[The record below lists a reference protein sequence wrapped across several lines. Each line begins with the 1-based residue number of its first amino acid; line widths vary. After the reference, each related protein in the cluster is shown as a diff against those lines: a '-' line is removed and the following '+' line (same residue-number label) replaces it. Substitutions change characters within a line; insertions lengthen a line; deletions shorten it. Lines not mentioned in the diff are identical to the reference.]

1 MKVYLLEDVKG
12 QGKKGEII
20 NVSDGYAQNF
30 LFKKNLASPAT
41 ADVINSVEIKN
52 KTLAYHKEQER
63 LAAIEKAAQLKGR
76 KIVLKAR
83 HGEQGKI
90 FGSITAKEIAE
101 ALNSAGEK
109 IDKKDIDLKA
119 PIKETGEYPLS
130 VRLYANISTEICG
143 VGEKKK
149 ILKGAP
155 LGPLFFQ

>member
-63 LAAIEKAAQLKGR
+63 LAAFEKAAQLKGR

-130 VRLYANISTEICG
+130 VRLYANISTEII
-143 VGEKKK
+143 VVVE
-149 ILKGAP
+149 
-155 LGPLFFQ
+155 

>member
-101 ALNSAGEK
+101 ALNSAGGK
-109 IDKKDIDLKA
+109 
-119 PIKETGEYPLS
+119 
-130 VRLYANISTEICG
+130 ST
-143 VGEKKK
+143 KRTST
-149 ILKGAP
+149 
-155 LGPLFFQ
+155 

>member
-101 ALNSAGEK
+101 ALLSAGEK

-130 VRLYANISTEICG
+130 VRLYDNISTEII
-143 VGEKKK
+143 VVVE
-149 ILKGAP
+149 
-155 LGPLFFQ
+155 

>member
-12 QGKKGEII
+12 HGKKGEII

-130 VRLYANISTEICG
+130 VRLYANISTEII
-143 VGEKKK
+143 VVVE
-149 ILKGAP
+149 
-155 LGPLFFQ
+155 

>member
-1 MKVYLLEDVKG
+1 MQALTLLYLLEDVKG

-130 VRLYANISTEICG
+130 VRLYANISTEII
-143 VGEKKK
+143 VVVE
-149 ILKGAP
+149 
-155 LGPLFFQ
+155 